1 MFGYVKT
8 CTPQLR
14 LCEWEAY
21 RGIYCGLCRT
31 LGRRFGP
38 LARLTLSYDFTFYAT
53 LEMALR
59 EEVPE
64 FRRRSCGVNPL
75 RRCRHCEENEAL
87 NRAADMAIL
96 SLWYKAADTIADGGF
111 LGRCGGRLLR
121 AMLDEGR
128 DFLFA
133 DAEDLTEI
141 VRTGRLGGEE
151 IRRILLP
158 GLDVIRP
165 EALAALRQLKKA
177 GVCVLFAEKL
187 PHIDA
192 LSGQQLQLAGEFE
205 AVSVQKAVQIPD
217 AQEPQFKT
225 LSGPIVRQAR
235 YRTRDSKSMFFL
247 LNPGRTESVVRLP
260 GADARRCTALDPFTG
275 TITQERLNRDWTVPA
290 VRGIFIIIEE

>member
-1 MFGYVKT
+1 
-8 CTPQLR
+8 
-14 LCEWEAY
+14 
-21 RGIYCGLCRT
+21 
-31 LGRRFGP
+31 
-38 LARLTLSYDFTFYAT
+38 
-53 LEMALR
+53 
-59 EEVPE
+59 
-64 FRRRSCGVNPL
+64 
-75 RRCRHCEENEAL
+75 
-87 NRAADMAIL
+87 
-96 SLWYKAADTIADGGF
+96 
-111 LGRCGGRLLR
+111 
-121 AMLDEGR
+121 MLDEGR

-141 VRTGRLGGEE
+141 ARTGRLGGEE

-165 EALAALRQLKKA
+165 EALAVLRQLKKA

-205 AVSVQKAVQIPD
+205 AVSVQEAVQIPD

-260 GADARRCTALDPFTG
+260 GADARRCTVLDPFTG